1 MFPAYGIPNVNAL
14 VCERDQ
20 DLEVDDH
27 YRSSVLLLLLQFLQI
42 LLLDLISIVI
52 MFSTMKVIE
61 LVTAT

>member
-27 YRSSVLLLLLQFLQI
+27 YRGSVTFA
-42 LLLDLISIVI
+42 SIIFTNTTFRSYLYCNVLNNE
-52 MFSTMKVIE
+52 SD
-61 LVTAT
+61 

>member
-42 LLLDLISIVI
+42 LLLDLISIV

>member
-1 MFPAYGIPNVNAL
+1 MSAYGIPNVNAL

-42 LLLDLISIVI
+42 LLLDLISIV

>member
-27 YRSSVLLLLLQFLQI
+27 YRGSVLLLLLQFLQI
-42 LLLDLISIVI
+42 LLLDLISIV